1 MGRLNRPA
9 RQGYDY
15 RSPNQTNAQ
24 DLTPNLRED
33 FMASQSADLDRIVRS
48 NNESPPQTDSRR
60 RSPLGNVSQRDAA
73 GRAMLR
79 SMGRAGLAGHAFG
92 AGTKIGEYIDEKTG
106 LGKKI
111 VDKSGIGDLVDK
123 LVNKR
128 DKVELS
134 TSAKERLSDMEVDK
148 ARTESEDDI
157 TKTFKRGGKVSSASS
172 RGDGIA
178 KRGKTRG
185 KMI

>member
-9 RQGYDY
+9 KPGYDY

-33 FMASQSADLDRIVRS
+33 VMASQNADFDRIIRS
-48 NNESPPQTDSRR
+48 ENESPAQTESRR

-73 GRAMLR
+73 GRAILR
-79 SMGRAGLAGHAFG
+79 TGARAGMAGNVLG
-92 AGTKIGEYIDEKTG
+92 ASTRLGRYIDEETG

-111 VDKSGIGDLVDK
+111 VDKSGLGKMVDK
-123 LVNKR
+123 FVNDR

-134 TSAKERLSDMEVDK
+134 SDAKQRLSDMEIEK
-148 ARTESEDDI
+148 FGREAEEEM
-157 TKTFKRGGKVSSASS
+157 KKNYKRGGKVSASS

-178 KRGKTRG
+178 QRGKTRG